1 MKIRAT
7 IVATALVAG
16 LFATRALAQ
25 HEEHHA
31 APPAAK
37 ADAAKKCEM
46 MSGDTMSTMHQTM
59 TAHMETGALVE
70 QLLKNFEAI
79 EAQNDPETANPA
91 TLKEK
96 LAEHGK
102 LLRELR
108 AKTLAQFKMMDK
120 MMDNAKASGSGK

>member
-1 MKIRAT
+1 
-7 IVATALVAG
+7 
-16 LFATRALAQ
+16 
-25 HEEHHA
+25 
-31 APPAAK
+31 
-37 ADAAKKCEM
+37 
-46 MSGDTMSTMHQTM
+46 
-59 TAHMETGALVE
+59 LVE